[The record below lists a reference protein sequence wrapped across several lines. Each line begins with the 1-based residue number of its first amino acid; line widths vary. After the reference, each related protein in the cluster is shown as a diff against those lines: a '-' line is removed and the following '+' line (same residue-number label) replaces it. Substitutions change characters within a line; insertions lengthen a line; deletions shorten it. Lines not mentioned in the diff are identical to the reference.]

1 MGREGRK
8 ERAQAGRG
16 ATTRARTDAI
26 PAVLLGGGRGDGVA
40 VVPAE
45 EDDGALEG
53 GGEVEAGVGVPL
65 TGRSLSEVTDDDPVG
80 VGPLGR
86 VGCPH
91 RCRSRDRRLPALIPS
106 PRPHP
111 RTPTGAP
118 ALRLAVARLSGE
130 RKHLSRPS
138 RSPRSCPAHSLLPS
152 ADGSSV
158 LPTTAQ
164 ATNFS
169 IFDS

>member
-8 ERAQAGRG
+8 ERAQAERG
-16 ATTRARTDAI
+16 AAPRARTDAI
-26 PAVLLGGGRGDGVA
+26 PAVLLRGGRGDGIA

-65 TGRSLSEVTDDDPVG
+65 TGRALSEVTDDDPVG

-91 RCRSRDRRLPALIPS
+91 RCRSRDTRLPALIPS

-111 RTPTGAP
+111 RTPTRGSGPQASCCQ
-118 ALRLAVARLSGE
+118 ALRGKKTPEPPPPPEAAPPTVS
-130 RKHLSRPS
+130 
-138 RSPRSCPAHSLLPS
+138 SPRLTAAPS
-152 ADGSSV
+152 FHPSNCSGHE
-158 LPTTAQ
+158 LQ
-164 ATNFS
+164 HL
-169 IFDS
+169 